1 MATVKVLSTRAGSLS
16 DSRRL
21 VAGRTVDDVDET
33 DPAVQALVADGHI
46 RLEDADVPDGKVDDI
61 VGWVGDDPR
70 RAGRALAIE
79 RARPERDQR
88 STLIDRLEGL
98 VGHDDASPEED

>member
-1 MATVKVLSTRAGSLS
+1 MSTVKVLSTRAGSLP
-16 DSRRL
+16 DGRRL
-21 VAGRTVDDVDET
+21 VAGRTVSHVDVT

-46 RLEDADVPDGKVDDI
+46 ALERTQVPDGKVDDI
-61 VGWVGDDPR
+61 IKWVGDDPR
-70 RAGRALAIE
+70 RAGEALAAE

-98 VGHDDASPEED
+98 VAPDSKPEEG